1 MSIQPKTYEYIDQVS
16 RGSNIVY
23 GFIAQQIKEVIPEA
37 VAIQSDVIPDVFKY
51 ASCTQNVITFDMQL
65 DQNTFHIN
73 NRIHIIDMYENHD
86 IYTVIAKD
94 PINNTIMLN
103 KPIDTPKVFVYGS
116 HVQDFNVLDKTYIY
130 TLNICATQTLTEKI
144 KQLKARINAV
154 CI

>member
-1 MSIQPKTYEYIDQVS
+1 
-16 RGSNIVY
+16 
-23 GFIAQQIKEVIPEA
+23 
-37 VAIQSDVIPDVFKY
+37 
-51 ASCTQNVITFDMQL
+51 
-65 DQNTFHIN
+65 
-73 NRIHIIDMYENHD
+73 
-86 IYTVIAKD
+86 VIAKD